1 MREKILETTGLCKSY
16 GDIKAVRG
24 LDFYVEAGQL
34 FAFLGP
40 NGAGKSTTIDI
51 LTTLREPD
59 AGETTVGGY
68 RLGTENDRIRG
79 ILGAVFQ
86 EGVLDGLLNVE
97 DNLKIRGS
105 FYSMRGRALEAAV
118 AHTAKITG
126 IEELLRRPYGKLSG
140 GQRRRCDIA
149 RALIHTPKILFLDE
163 PTTGLDPQTRR
174 MIWQTIEDI
183 RKQTG
188 MTVFFSTHYMEEAAV
203 ADYVVVIDHG
213 KISAKGT
220 PSEFKERY
228 AKDRL
233 ILSAGNPE
241 ALSVLLTRHGISCRT
256 SSGAVSVELAST
268 LDALPILDLCRN
280 EISGVEIMKGT
291 MDDAFLA
298 VTGKELRE

>member
-105 FYSMRGRALEAAV
+105 S
-118 AHTAKITG
+118 I
-126 IEELLRRPYGKLSG
+126 P
-140 GQRRRCDIA
+140 
-149 RALIHTPKILFLDE
+149 
-163 PTTGLDPQTRR
+163 
-174 MIWQTIEDI
+174 
-183 RKQTG
+183 
-188 MTVFFSTHYMEEAAV
+188 
-203 ADYVVVIDHG
+203 
-213 KISAKGT
+213 
-220 PSEFKERY
+220 
-228 AKDRL
+228 
-233 ILSAGNPE
+233 
-241 ALSVLLTRHGISCRT
+241 
-256 SSGAVSVELAST
+256 
-268 LDALPILDLCRN
+268 
-280 EISGVEIMKGT
+280 
-291 MDDAFLA
+291 
-298 VTGKELRE
+298 